1 MCIRDSASYAG
12 ASALTAG
19 DLADNPDAAQWVK
32 SALGHFWGGPR
43 LSESPLMTLNVVRQT
58 QADHQGNAVNA
69 LREVL
74 KQAIEEMKPEGQRR
88 FTGEWLLYNIL
99 ELKFLQGLKV
109 RDVALRLSVSEADL
123 YRKQRVAVDE
133 VLKRIAQMEGNADGT
148 VR

>member
-1 MCIRDSASYAG
+1 
-12 ASALTAG
+12 
-19 DLADNPDAAQWVK
+19 
-32 SALGHFWGGPR
+32 
-43 LSESPLMTLNVVRQT
+43 LMTLNVVRQT
-58 QADHQGNAVNA
+58 QAHHQGNAVNA

-74 KQAIEEMKPEGQRR
+74 KKAIEEMKPEGQRR